1 MWRFKSALILLLP
14 IMFLPGCSRHGGS
27 GDIVYAGWND
37 LFVIDMG
44 SGEIV
49 EKVSVGA
56 QINGLELAEDGR
68 LFLATTRGLLVVDTS
83 IMEIV
88 QTVPLGILDSV
99 RYEGTRDQI
108 YVLHHPGD
116 RPDMSNGP
124 HKILKLSGG
133 DYSQLEDF
141 YLEPWT
147 YEIFLDPS
155 GDNIYVTHMAG
166 REVMKVPTDDFAGS
180 EKLWFGEGGQWEGR
194 MVILRHIAFSGGGSD
209 FYLLEQGENNP
220 TCVWHYFP
228 DTGEKKRTCLDE
240 KVKIQGMVTSPDGS
254 RIFANGLTELVIM
267 DSNGEEIS
275 RTDLGVKHRWIT
287 LNGKA
292 DMIYLSADTGEDE
305 GQITCVDTQGN
316 LIREVKVPTPLNV
329 IAVRDNLV
337 EDTEDQAARAG
348 S

>member
-1 MWRFKSALILLLP
+1 MGRFRSALILLLLL
-14 IMFLPGCSRHGGS
+14 IFLPGCSRHRES
-27 GDIVYAGWND
+27 GDVVYGGWND
-37 LFVIDMG
+37 LFVIDMS
-44 SGEIV
+44 SGRII
-49 EKVSVGA
+49 EKVPIGA

-83 IMEIV
+83 IMEV
-88 QTVPLGILDSV
+88 VHTVPLGILDSV
-99 RYEGTRDQI
+99 RYAGARDQV

-124 HKILKLSGG
+124 HKILKLSGA
-133 DYSQLEDF
+133 DYSHLGDF

-155 GDNIYVTHMAG
+155 GENIYVTHMAG
-166 REVMKVPTDDFAGS
+166 REVMKIPTDDFEDS
-180 EKLWFGEGGQWEGR
+180 EKVWFGEGGNWEGR
-194 MVILRHIAFSGGGSD
+194 MVLLRHITFSGDGSN
-209 FYLLEQGENNP
+209 FYVLEQGESNP

-228 DTGEKKRTCLDE
+228 DTGEKKKTCLDE
-240 KVKIQGMVTSPDGS
+240 KAKIQGMVTSPDGS
-254 RIFANGLTELVIM
+254 RIYANGLTELVIM

-287 LNGKA
+287 LNGNA
-292 DMIYLSADTGEDE
+292 DMIYLSADTGEDS

-316 LIREVKVPTPLNV
+316 LVREVKVPTPLNV

-337 EDTEDQAARAG
+337 ENSENQTARAG